1 MERERFAAC
10 VAPHTPAMA
19 RVATALVGAADA
31 EDAAQEALVRAW
43 NGWPELREP
52 AATRAWLLR
61 ITVNV
66 CRNWAVGH
74 FGTHRRSTESLD
86 TGVDAGVLSRMASSE
101 LGTASHADALDLR
114 RAIANMDEDLRYV
127 VALRFYAG
135 MDATEIGTLM
145 DAPPATIRT
154 RMRRALALL
163 RDQLTAPQDASA
175 TSRQRRDH

>member
-1 MERERFAAC
+1 
-10 VAPHTPAMA
+10 MA
-19 RVATALVGAADA
+19 RVATALVGASDA

-52 AATRAWLLR
+52 AAARAWLLR

-66 CRNWAVGH
+66 CRNWAEGH
-74 FGTHRRSTESLD
+74 FGTHRRATESLD
-86 TGVDAGVLSRMASSE
+86 AGMRTGALSRTPSGE
-101 LGTASHADALDLR
+101 LGTVGHADALDLR
-114 RAIANMDEDLRYV
+114 RAIADLDDDLRYV

-154 RMRRALALL
+154 RLRRALALL
-163 RDQLTAPQDASA
+163 RSRLAVGQDTSA
-175 TSRQRRDH
+175 ISRQGGGH